1 MVWITGFIFIGLII
15 AADFAPSEPVE
26 DPWRH
31 LLVGCCCLILAPS
44 FAVVQSLM
52 TTRRWADRDI
62 SQPQATL
69 LHRTLMGT
77 NLAVWFAGCSG
88 LLLVARWPQLF
99 RVNWQ
104 LSQIPLVDELA
115 LGIPMLGSLFISW
128 VVIFDAE
135 TALNFH
141 DQGTFKKR
149 MVVVYQRTR
158 TLGGLLLVPI
168 TLLFLCRDCVLVF
181 FPHGMAPP
189 ALLFLGIVFL
199 AGLLVVYPL
208 LISKTWQTSAL
219 SDSKLRCELQKVA
232 SEAGLQREK
241 TMKWNTNATVMN
253 ALIVGSFP
261 GTRRVLLSDALLSN
275 FQRDEVA
282 AIYRH
287 ELGHL
292 IYHHQSM
299 RLALMLVPILGVG
312 ALLYGLFP
320 DGVLTVSTDFAL
332 APAFIIAGFVGAMVY
347 YSQVVLRFNRKSEI
361 QADIY
366 AITDGRGN
374 VSASRADAYCR
385 ALLKMAMYA
394 PEMYEHSTGMH
405 PSIRCRLEA
414 IRQVIR
420 DRTLITVFHNQFHRD
435 QRVASV
441 GLFVWI
447 ILTVLI
453 GWAI

>member
-1 MVWITGFIFIGLII
+1 MEYEFDSDECTDRWFVSGDSTSVFIGCVI
-15 AADFAPSEPVE
+15 VE
-26 DPWRH
+26 F
-31 LLVGCCCLILAPS
+31 S
-44 FAVVQSLM
+44 
-52 TTRRWADRDI
+52 
-62 SQPQATL
+62 
-69 LHRTLMGT
+69 
-77 NLAVWFAGCSG
+77 
-88 LLLVARWPQLF
+88 
-99 RVNWQ
+99 
-104 LSQIPLVDELA
+104 
-115 LGIPMLGSLFISW
+115 
-128 VVIFDAE
+128 
-135 TALNFH
+135 
-141 DQGTFKKR
+141 
-149 MVVVYQRTR
+149 
-158 TLGGLLLVPI
+158 
-168 TLLFLCRDCVLVF
+168 
-181 FPHGMAPP
+181 
-189 ALLFLGIVFL
+189 
-199 AGLLVVYPL
+199 
-208 LISKTWQTSAL
+208 
-219 SDSKLRCELQKVA
+219 
-232 SEAGLQREK
+232 
-241 TMKWNTNATVMN
+241 
-253 ALIVGSFP
+253 
-261 GTRRVLLSDALLSN
+261 
-275 FQRDEVA
+275 RDEVA